1 MTALI
6 VLVLAVLAYYFIIFV
21 NSIENSVTTLFFAI
35 IIMLLKLHPAH
46 TSATNPEL
54 FPMNMENLSH
64 IVDFNTLGLL
74 LGMMIIVGFLKKSGF
89 FQYMI
94 INILRI
100 SKGNFHRMLLLLM
113 IIVALTSAFLDN
125 VITIMMTLPMI
136 FLIADTM
143 EVNPAPFVF
152 MTIFIDNVGGM
163 ATLIGSPLNLVLGSV
178 SGKSFNE
185 FILNTGV
192 FSIIAFIV
200 IYLLSK
206 KMIKLSSESLSK
218 IKGLLEMDPEKA
230 IADRKMM
237 KVSTTIFLLVVAGF
251 VMHSFSEIELSYI
264 SLLGALTLLFIFRKS
279 FEKVSEDIDW
289 DTLFFYMG
297 LYIISYSLEEI
308 GVIEAVAKA
317 ASPLASHPIIAFL
330 GILWIS
336 ALAIPFLSAVPG
348 TLILAP
354 VLKYLIGYGFSQNIW
369 WAYALGANLGTNLT
383 PLGAVQNLI
392 GVSMLEKQ
400 TGKKV
405 TFGEFMK
412 IGFKVTI
419 PSLIIA
425 SIWGLVIY
433 H

>member
-1 MTALI
+1 MMTALI

-21 NSIENSVTTLFFAI
+21 NNIENSVTTLFFAI
-35 IIMLLKLHPAH
+35 IIMFLKLHPTGA
-46 TSATNPEL
+46 SNQEL
-54 FPMNMENLSH
+54 LPMNMENLSH

-74 LGMMIIVGFLKKSGF
+74 LGMMIIVAFLKKSGF

-94 INILRI
+94 INILRL
-100 SKGNFHRMLLLLM
+100 SRGNFHRMLLMLM

-143 EVNPAPFVF
+143 EVDPSPFVF

-163 ATLIGSPLNLVLGSV
+163 ATLIGSPLNLVLGSI

-185 FILNTGV
+185 FIMNTGI

-200 IYLLSK
+200 IYWLSK
-206 KMIKLSSESLSK
+206 RMIKLNDESLSK
-218 IKGLLEMDPEKA
+218 IRRLLEMDPNKA
-230 IADRKMM
+230 ITDKKMM
-237 KVSTTIFLLVVAGF
+237 RVSTIVFLFVVVGF
-251 VMHSFSEIELSYI
+251 VLHSFFEIELSYV
-264 SLLGALTLLFIFRKS
+264 SLLGALTLLLAFRKS
-279 FEKVSEDIDW
+279 FEKVAEDIDW

-317 ASPLASHPIIAFL
+317 LSPLASHPIIAFL
-330 GILWIS
+330 GILWG
-336 ALAIPFLSAVPG
+336 AAVVIPFLSAVPG

-354 VLKYLIGYGFSQNIW
+354 VLKYLVGYGFSPNIW
-369 WAYALGANLGTNLT
+369 WAYAFGANLGTNLT

-392 GVSMLEKQ
+392 GVAMLEKQ
-400 TGKKV
+400 TGKKI

-412 IGFKVTI
+412 VGFKVTI
-419 PSLIIA
+419 PALVIA
-425 SIWGLVIY
+425 SIWGLVVY

>member
-1 MTALI
+1 MMTALI

-21 NSIENSVTTLFFAI
+21 NNIENSVTTLFFAI
-35 IIMLLKLHPAH
+35 IIMFLKLHPTGA
-46 TSATNPEL
+46 SNQEL
-54 FPMNMENLSH
+54 LPMNMENLSH

-74 LGMMIIVGFLKKSGF
+74 LGMMIIVAFLKKSGF

-94 INILRI
+94 INILRL
-100 SKGNFHRMLLLLM
+100 SRGNFHRMLLMLM

-143 EVNPAPFVF
+143 EVDPSPFVF

-163 ATLIGSPLNLVLGSV
+163 ATLIGSPLNLVLGSI

-185 FILNTGV
+185 FIMNTGI

-200 IYLLSK
+200 IYWLSK
-206 KMIKLSSESLSK
+206 RMIKLNDESLSK
-218 IKGLLEMDPEKA
+218 IRRLLEMDPNKA
-230 IADRKMM
+230 ITDKKMM
-237 KVSTTIFLLVVAGF
+237 RVSTIVFLFVVVGF
-251 VMHSFSEIELSYI
+251 VLHSFFEIELSYV
-264 SLLGALTLLFIFRKS
+264 SLLGALTLLLAFRKS
-279 FEKVSEDIDW
+279 FEKVAEDIDW

-308 GVIEAVAKA
+308 GVIEAIAKA
-317 ASPLASHPIIAFL
+317 LSPLASHPIIAFL
-330 GILWIS
+330 GILWG
-336 ALAIPFLSAVPG
+336 AAVVIPFLSAVPG

-354 VLKYLIGYGFSQNIW
+354 VLKYLVGYGFSPNIW
-369 WAYALGANLGTNLT
+369 WAYAFGANLGTNLT

-392 GVSMLEKQ
+392 GVAMLEKQ
-400 TGKKV
+400 TGKKI

-412 IGFKVTI
+412 VGFKVTI
-419 PSLIIA
+419 PALVIA
-425 SIWGLVIY
+425 SIWGLVVY